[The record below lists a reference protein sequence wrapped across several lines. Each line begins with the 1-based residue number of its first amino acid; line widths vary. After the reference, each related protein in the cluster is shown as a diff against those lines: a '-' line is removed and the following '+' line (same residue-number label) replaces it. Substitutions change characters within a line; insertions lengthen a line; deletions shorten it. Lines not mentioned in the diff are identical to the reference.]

1 MESLVCR
8 PVHPEHAVELNRHR
22 RGLSHLKGVVCMR
35 VPLLGR
41 RTFFSSEAVLAAAG
55 LPVEPFAAETLRS
68 VYLSYRGMVKPE
80 GASSPFRVYSP
91 LGSWVLGTPCTYHLG
106 GKCPPHYPI
115 DPALKAMKEGWDQQR
130 KARAQGQ
137 ITAAQEKPDSR
148 FWWRTKQ
155 RAVRERWGET
165 DYEGKEAVYL

>member
-1 MESLVCR
+1 
-8 PVHPEHAVELNRHR
+8 
-22 RGLSHLKGVVCMR
+22 MR

-41 RTFFSSEAVLAAAG
+41 RTFFSSEAAQSAAG

-68 VYLSYRGMVKPE
+68 VYLSYRGMVLEDPHALPDRNPEPE

-115 DPALKAMKEGWDQQR
+115 DPALKAMKESWEQQR
-130 KARAQGQ
+130 KTHAQAQ
-137 ITAAQEKPDSR
+137 VAAAHEKPDSWFR
-148 FWWRTKQ
+148 RRAKQ
-155 RAVRERWGET
+155 REVRERWGGT
-165 DYEGKEAVYL
+165 DCEGKEAVYL

>member
-1 MESLVCR
+1 
-8 PVHPEHAVELNRHR
+8 
-22 RGLSHLKGVVCMR
+22 MR

-41 RTFFSSEAVLAAAG
+41 RTFFSSEAVLAAIG
-55 LPVEPFAAETLRS
+55 LSVKPFAAETLRN
-68 VYLSYRGMVKPE
+68 VYLSYRGMVLEDPHALPDRKPE
-80 GASSPFRVYSP
+80 GASSPFRAYSP
-91 LGSWVLGTPCTYHLG
+91 LGSWALGTPCTYHLG